1 MDIINKLGRFWTVL
15 LPALLLVAIF
25 HYAHHINS
33 IINSI
38 SGMGFKKTL
47 VIVFISFLAI
57 WSLLYLGGVI
67 FIRLTNWIW
76 YGTAPTPFAE
86 KIALDETIQGQPI
99 KDNIEFH
106 NEIEQENLF
115 RLDLQEEPV
124 DKIRKP

>member
-15 LPALLLVAIF
+15 LPTLLLVAIF
-25 HYAHHINS
+25 QYAHHINS

-38 SGMGFKKTL
+38 GGMGFKKAL

-57 WSLLYLGGVI
+57 WSFLYLGGVV
-67 FIRLTNWIW
+67 FVRLINWIW
-76 YGTAPTPFAE
+76 YGTVPTSFTENNTSDKTMP
-86 KIALDETIQGQPI
+86 DQPI

>member
-15 LPALLLVAIF
+15 LPAVLLVAIF
-25 HYAHHINS
+25 QYAHHINL

-38 SGMGFKKTL
+38 GGMGFKKTL

-57 WSLLYLGGVI
+57 WSLLYLGGVV
-67 FIRLTNWIW
+67 FIRLINWIW

-86 KIALDETIQGQPI
+86 KIALDDTIRDQPI

-115 RLDLQEEPV
+115 RLDLQEEPI

>member
-15 LPALLLVAIF
+15 LPALRLVAIF
-25 HYAHHINS
+25 QYAHHINS

-38 SGMGFKKTL
+38 DGMGFKKTL

-57 WSLLYLGGVI
+57 WSLLYLGGVV
-67 FIRLTNWIW
+67 FIRLINWIW
-76 YGTAPTPFAE
+76 CGTAPIPFTDQ
-86 KIALDETIQGQPI
+86 KTFDEIIQDQPI

>member
-25 HYAHHINS
+25 QYAHHINS

-38 SGMGFKKTL
+38 GGMGFKKTL

-57 WSLLYLGGVI
+57 WSLLYLGGVV
-67 FIRLTNWIW
+67 FIRLINWIW

>member
-25 HYAHHINS
+25 QYAHHINS

-38 SGMGFKKTL
+38 DGMGFKKTL

-57 WSLLYLGGVI
+57 WSLLYLGGVVC
-67 FIRLTNWIW
+67 IRLINWIW
-76 YGTAPTPFAE
+76 CGTAPIPFTDQ
-86 KIALDETIQGQPI
+86 KTFDEIIQDQPI

>member
-25 HYAHHINS
+25 QYAHQINS

-38 SGMGFKKTL
+38 GGMGFKKTL
-47 VIVFISFLAI
+47 VIVFMSFLAI
-57 WSLLYLGGVI
+57 WALLHLGGVL
-67 FIRLTNWIW
+67 FIRLINWIW
-76 YGTAPTPFAE
+76 YGTAPTPFTE
-86 KIALDETIQGQPI
+86 KNASDETIQDQPI
-99 KDNIEFH
+99 KGNIEFH

-124 DKIRKP
+124 DKISKP

>member
-25 HYAHHINS
+25 QYAHQINS

-38 SGMGFKKTL
+38 GGMGFKKTL
-47 VIVFISFLAI
+47 VIVFMSFLAI
-57 WSLLYLGGVI
+57 WALLHLGGVL
-67 FIRLTNWIW
+67 FIRLINWIW
-76 YGTAPTPFAE
+76 CGTAPIPFTDQ
-86 KIALDETIQGQPI
+86 KTLDEIIQDQPI
-99 KDNIEFH
+99 KGNIEFH

-124 DKIRKP
+124 DKISKP

>member
-25 HYAHHINS
+25 QYAHHINS

-38 SGMGFKKTL
+38 DGMGFKKTL

-57 WSLLYLGGVI
+57 WSLLYLGGVV
-67 FIRLTNWIW
+67 FIRLINWIW
-76 YGTAPTPFAE
+76 CGTAPIPFTDQ
-86 KIALDETIQGQPI
+86 KTLDELIQDQPI

-106 NEIEQENLF
+106 NEI
-115 RLDLQEEPV
+115 
-124 DKIRKP
+124 

>member
-25 HYAHHINS
+25 QYAHHINS

-38 SGMGFKKTL
+38 DGMGFKKTL
-47 VIVFISFLAI
+47 VIVFMSFLAI
-57 WSLLYLGGVI
+57 WSLLHLGGVV
-67 FIRLTNWIW
+67 FIRLINWIW
-76 YGTAPTPFAE
+76 YGTIPTPFSE
-86 KIALDETIQGQPI
+86 KNDLDETIQDQPI

>member
-15 LPALLLVAIF
+15 LPAVLLVAIF
-25 HYAHHINS
+25 QYAHHINL

-38 SGMGFKKTL
+38 GGMGFKKTL

-57 WSLLYLGGVI
+57 WSLLYLGGVV
-67 FIRLTNWIW
+67 FIRLINWIW
-76 YGTAPTPFAE
+76 YGTAPTPFAD
-86 KIALDETIQGQPI
+86 KIALDEAIQSHPM
-99 KDNIEFH
+99 KDTIEFH

-124 DKIRKP
+124 DKIRRP

>member
-15 LPALLLVAIF
+15 LPAVLLVAIF
-25 HYAHHINS
+25 QYAHHINL

-38 SGMGFKKTL
+38 GGMGFKKTL

-57 WSLLYLGGVI
+57 WSLLYLGGVV
-67 FIRLTNWIW
+67 FIRLINWIW
-76 YGTAPTPFAE
+76 YGAAPTPFAE
-86 KIALDETIQGQPI
+86 KTALDEITQDQPI

>member
-25 HYAHHINS
+25 QYAHHINS

-38 SGMGFKKTL
+38 DGMGFKKTL

-57 WSLLYLGGVI
+57 WSLLYLGGVV
-67 FIRLTNWIW
+67 FIRLINWIW

>member
-15 LPALLLVAIF
+15 LPAVLLVAIF
-25 HYAHHINS
+25 QYAHHINL

-38 SGMGFKKTL
+38 GGMGFKKTL
-47 VIVFISFLAI
+47 VIVFMSFLAI
-57 WSLLYLGGVI
+57 WSLLHLGGVV
-67 FIRLTNWIW
+67 FIRLINWIW

>member
-15 LPALLLVAIF
+15 LPAVLLVAIF
-25 HYAHHINS
+25 QYAHHINL

-38 SGMGFKKTL
+38 GGMGFKKTL

-57 WSLLYLGGVI
+57 WSLLYLGGVV
-67 FIRLTNWIW
+67 FIRLINWIW
-76 YGTAPTPFAE
+76 YGTAPTPFAD
-86 KIALDETIQGQPI
+86 KIALDEAIQSQPM
-99 KDNIEFH
+99 KDTIEFH

-124 DKIRKP
+124 DKIRRP

>member
-25 HYAHHINS
+25 QYAHQINS

-38 SGMGFKKTL
+38 GGMGFKRTL
-47 VIVFISFLAI
+47 VIVFMSFLAI
-57 WSLLYLGGVI
+57 WSLLYLGGVV
-67 FIRLTNWIW
+67 FIRLINWIW
-76 YGTAPTPFAE
+76 YGTAPTPFT
-86 KIALDETIQGQPI
+86 KKNIPDETRQDQPI

-115 RLDLQEEPV
+115 RLDLQEEPI